1 MKFNKSTT
9 SNLSNTLLKL
19 TLFFGIMTFPVYLL
33 PSGSVQITHILLLMF
48 SLLVLVKIGFPR
60 DKYFYIFL
68 SFLIYCFLTNIFYS
82 FYDYFVVRDSTF
94 EHYIDLIF
102 LTYNFLLTASLISYF
117 KNQKRHNFIVY
128 AIVCAILIILFHL
141 CYQFLFGKFSF
152 RYPAL
157 FNNPNQLGYFSVCC
171 FSLIYIFYRN
181 SYISY
186 FNTISLLVLLIFLSI
201 MTLSKAAY
209 ISLFLCFLFALKPIN
224 FKFSKIIWLIVM
236 LALLFFIIL
245 FFLEISETNFY
256 RRMIN
261 LPNENDSSLEVR
273 GYFVYL
279 KADILQSIF
288 GMGPKN
294 VYAINRVEIHS
305 TFAMILTSY
314 GFIGFSIFALLI
326 LLWIFDIKKSY
337 GIYGVICV
345 CGPTLLY
352 GLTHN
357 GIRFSIFYIFF
368 VASLFITNQ
377 IKKEK
382 YSNNL

>member
-1 MKFNKSTT
+1 MS
-9 SNLSNTLLKL
+9 
-19 TLFFGIMTFPVYLL
+19 
-33 PSGSVQITHILLLMF
+33 
-48 SLLVLVKIGFPR
+48 
-60 DKYFYIFL
+60 
-68 SFLIYCFLTNIFYS
+68 
-82 FYDYFVVRDSTF
+82 
-94 EHYIDLIF
+94 
-102 LTYNFLLTASLISYF
+102 
-117 KNQKRHNFIVY
+117 
-128 AIVCAILIILFHL
+128 L